1 MQRIRWIEVSNEPAS
16 ARLSRDDTPG
26 RVSVALCRSR
36 CLSTRA
42 VGAPINVADLHSS
55 LLVNGHVKEVEQ
67 IAANIGATVAPD
79 ATALHWVFRCYVGRG
94 PVQSSIE
101 CICNV
106 KMPDTSEVVCR
117 TVSGCSRTVES

>member
-36 CLSTRA
+36 RLRTRA
-42 VGAPINVADLHSS
+42 VGAPIIVTDLHAS

-67 IAANIGATVAPD
+67 IAANVRATVAPY
-79 ATALHWVFRCYVGRG
+79 ATTLHWVLGRHVVRC
-94 PVQSSIE
+94 PMPSSVE
-101 CICNV
+101 CAGNV
-106 KMPDTSEVVCR
+106 KMPGTTEAVR
-117 TVSGCSRTVES
+117 